1 MDRVRIPL
9 VFLMVSALTAAACAG
24 GTPAPTAT
32 PKASPT
38 PAATIPPPATATA
51 TPNSAPAQLTG
62 AELGKSLSPRNGC
75 TACHS
80 IDGSPLVG
88 PTWQGLFGKEE
99 LLADGTAVRVDE
111 AYLRESIVD
120 PEAKIVKGF
129 VGGIMPPDFG
139 DKLSAEEIDSIVA
152 YIKTLQ

>member
-1 MDRVRIPL
+1 MGRVRHAL

-32 PKASPT
+32 PRASPT
-38 PAATIPPPATATA
+38 PAATSPPPAAATA
-51 TPNSAPAQLTG
+51 TPPAAPAQVTG
-62 AELGKSLSPRNGC
+62 AELGKSLSARNGC

-88 PTWQGLFGKEE
+88 PTWQGLFGKEKM
-99 LLADGTAVRVDE
+99 LADGSTVKVDE

-129 VGGIMPPDFG
+129 VGGIMPPVFG
-139 DKLSAEEIDSIVA
+139 QQLSTEEIDSIVD
-152 YIKTLQ
+152 YIKTLP